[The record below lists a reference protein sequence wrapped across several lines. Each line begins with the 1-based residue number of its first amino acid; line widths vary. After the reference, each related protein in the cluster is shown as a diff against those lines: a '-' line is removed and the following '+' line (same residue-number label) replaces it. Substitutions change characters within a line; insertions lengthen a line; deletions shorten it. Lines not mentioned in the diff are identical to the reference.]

1 MSKIYIGYQGDL
13 PVRVESSREI
23 IESDPFLKVTH
34 IKEHEGKAE
43 LVNGVILF
51 DDDIDKEKNKILEK
65 KYTDFIQNILDK
77 KAQEL
82 NYDNIASV
90 CTYENCGVLKFHDEA
105 VAYKKWRAKV
115 WEAGYKILDEV
126 KSGIRAVPTEE
137 ELAALLPKLELVYTD
152 TSYTPSTG
160 E

>member
-1 MSKIYIGYQGDL
+1 M
-13 PVRVESSREI
+13 
-23 IESDPFLKVTH
+23 
-34 IKEHEGKAE
+34 
-43 LVNGVILF
+43 
-51 DDDIDKEKNKILEK
+51 
-65 KYTDFIQNILDK
+65 
-77 KAQEL
+77 
-82 NYDNIASV
+82 
-90 CTYENCGVLKFHDEA
+90 
-105 VAYKKWRAKV
+105 AYKKWRAKV